1 MYAQVRPAAARVQK
15 PEQSAQRSKQTSH
28 EGGRTVS
35 RVDMYGPVRK
45 RKRPKTL
52 ASMPGVTANGANI
65 TKEWMKTEGVKYVG

>member
-1 MYAQVRPAAARVQK
+1 
-15 PEQSAQRSKQTSH
+15 
-28 EGGRTVS
+28 
-35 RVDMYGPVRK
+35 MYGPVRK